1 MEGVMM
7 QLPLLENKMNRRKQK
22 YKAKA
27 NAMVQLPCMGTFC
40 ANYFYN
46 N

>member
-22 YKAKA
+22 YKA